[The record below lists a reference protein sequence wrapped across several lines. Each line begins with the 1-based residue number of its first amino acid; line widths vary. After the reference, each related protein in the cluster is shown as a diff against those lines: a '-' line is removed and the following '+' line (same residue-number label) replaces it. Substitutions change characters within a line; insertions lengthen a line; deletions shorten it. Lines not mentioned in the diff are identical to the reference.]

1 MKKSFFKMTFFLI
14 LMLIGLVS
22 FDSSSANRPEDF
34 TTEFE
39 TIDSIYS
46 EELEIIRKKEIR
58 QELIIEVEEF
68 IEASHNKD
76 LSSETRNEIAV
87 HIVEQA
93 LEKNVDICFV
103 VAQGKLETNLGEYG
117 IGKTRKSIFG
127 IYKYFDSYE
136 DGIKFYINTLTKN
149 YLTNGRTEHDL
160 MQNYVHKGGYRY
172 AENEKYEIELR
183 GVYSYVR
190 NNTSIYKL
198 QKSLTND

>member
-1 MKKSFFKMTFFLI
+1 MTFFLI

-46 EELEIIRKKEIR
+46 EELEIIKKKEIR

-160 MQNYVHKGGYRY
+160 MHNYVHKGGYRY
-172 AENEKYEIELR
+172 AENKKYEIELR